1 MHELPFVAAMA
12 LGLLSAGASRAQA
25 QAPQSP
31 AVPAAVAPSDGAP
44 ARLSAGELSESRAG
58 QTSVISVLSRQ
69 QLDGTTSNNSIQA
82 GTLTAGAV
90 SFSSNALQ
98 NYSGVGNFVINT
110 GANNTLQGSISV
122 NIVAQPP
129 P

>member
-1 MHELPFVAAMA
+1 MHELPFVAAIA
-12 LGLLSAGASRAQA
+12 LGLLSAGASHAQA

-31 AVPAAVAPSDGAP
+31 AASTAAAP